1 MPRRPVL
8 QLLSGLTVLGLALLG
23 TPGAA
28 SAGPRAGLPGPVLPS
43 PRPVAATTTTPSA
56 PTVTVPTTCAAG
68 VFCAGAASGDITP
81 PVTSPQWAYTARN
94 CAEAMAAESSGY
106 SVDPQDH
113 MEEGARYLLG
123 GGPSCIGDKAGADTD
138 LYAKTWPPSEGT
150 YGRLLANAYVLDD
163 GKGQRVAIVQADLG
177 GIPGEVH
184 TYVADHLASLGIT
197 RDHLLISATHT
208 HGSVGAMWQNG
219 GYAALGGDEY
229 DPRVFYAVANGLVTA
244 ITKAVQRLQPA
255 KIGIEV
261 GQITNANHNRRGSA
275 WNLDPEA
282 KNGSGDTQNA

>member
-1 MPRRPVL
+1 VPRRPVL

-43 PRPVAATTTTPSA
+43 ASPVAATASTPTA

-81 PVTSPQWAYTARN
+81 PVTSPQSAYTARN

-123 GGPSCIGDKAGADTD
+123 GGPSCIGDKAG
-138 LYAKTWPPSEGT
+138 
-150 YGRLLANAYVLDD
+150 
-163 GKGQRVAIVQADLG
+163 
-177 GIPGEVH
+177 
-184 TYVADHLASLGIT
+184 
-197 RDHLLISATHT
+197 
-208 HGSVGAMWQNG
+208 
-219 GYAALGGDEY
+219 
-229 DPRVFYAVANGLVTA
+229 DPRDDRDIVAPRRGHS
-244 ITKAVQRLQPA
+244 PA
-255 KIGIEV
+255 QHLRPACIERDDFGFGPAQV
-261 GQITNANHNRRGSA
+261 DAKANHFRTQ
-275 WNLDPEA
+275 A
-282 KNGSGDTQNA
+282 KRAFRPRN